1 MGWLLQWGC
10 HWGVAALLFEE
21 AYVNILDHQVMALAV
36 PLLGKTFDHIASAL
50 AGDALWSFVCD
61 PALEMLW
68 NLFSSRPESSP

>member
-1 MGWLLQWGC
+1 MLQWER

-36 PLLGKTFDHIASAL
+36 PLPGKTFDHIASAL

-61 PALEMLW
+61 PALEI
-68 NLFSSRPESSP
+68 